1 MDLSGIADTVTA
13 FSRDNPIIAAAAG
26 LLLLFLLIRKT
37 KIFFFLLLL
46 ALVLAAAL
54 YLIMDVA
61 SIGKTQ
67 KKQMIE
73 RGSRPGME
81 DIR

>member
-13 FSRDNPIIAAAAG
+13 FSKDNPIIAAAAG
-26 LLLLFLLIRKT
+26 LFLLFLLIRKP
-37 KIFFFLLLL
+37 KLFFLLFFLG
-46 ALVLAAAL
+46 LVLVAAL

-61 SIGKTQ
+61 SIGKAQ

-73 RGSRPGME
+73 RGSQPGM
-81 DIR
+81 DDTR